1 MSVTIYEYDRGHR
14 VERLVRAK
22 IRNKSRYWSIDK
34 YGRNEALQLATDWH
48 QNEVELL
55 RQTNNLVRPKTP
67 NKMNF
72 DDLTIISDRR
82 LPKSLVARI
91 RYRDA
96 SGKLKTTSMSLSKY
110 TVGDVAVE
118 YMYIVGCYA
127 NTRGQFDCVIPSK
140 HKIIKALNK
149 ELQERKKHVP

>member
-1 MSVTIYEYDRGHR
+1 MSVTIYEYDRGYR

-48 QNEVELL
+48 EKEVELL

-67 NKMNF
+67 NKMGF
-72 DDLTIISDRR
+72 DGLTIISDRR
-82 LPKSLVARI
+82 LPRSLAARI
-91 RYRDA
+91 RYKDT
-96 SGKLKTTSMSLSKY
+96 SGKLKTTSMSLGKY
-110 TVGDVAVE
+110 TVEEVAAKYLLV
-118 YMYIVGCYA
+118 VAWYA
-127 NTRGQFDCVIPSK
+127 NTKGQFDCVIPGK
-140 HKIIKALNK
+140 HKVVKALNK